1 MTAKEKV
8 RGHMEESIP
17 TKEGIYPRDGT
28 LYVVGSRAIA
38 KVSSALASESRAK
51 ILAILQKGPT
61 DLEDIATLI
70 NQSKANVSSQIRKL
84 EEAGI
89 VRSHYVPGQRGIKKV
104 VELMINKIVFMITP
118 EQEHGMSQTGPKS

>member
-1 MTAKEKV
+1 
-8 RGHMEESIP
+8 MEESVP
-17 TKEGIYPRDGT
+17 TKEGIYPRDKT
-28 LYVVGSRAIA
+28 LYVVGAKAIA

-51 ILAILQKGPT
+51 ILTILKGGPAA
-61 DLEDIATLI
+61 LEDIAAQV

-104 VELMINKIVFMITP
+104 VELTVNKIVMMISP
-118 EQEHGMSQTGPKS
+118 EVEAEGKG

>member
-1 MTAKEKV
+1 
-8 RGHMEESIP
+8 MEESIP
-17 TKEGIYPRDGT
+17 TKEGIYPRGDT
-28 LYVVGSRAIA
+28 LYAVGPRAIA

-61 DLEDIATLI
+61 DLEDIATMV

-89 VRSHYVPGQRGIKKV
+89 VKSRYVPGQRGIKKV
-104 VELMINKIVFMITP
+104 VELTVRRIVLMISPPGP
-118 EQEHGMSQTGPKS
+118 EGPEAARAS